1 MRHPVYRLSL
11 SFMCTALGA
20 LLLAGCGPS
29 GGDAGAG
36 GVTAREAQALNEAA
50 EMLDSRPSAVD
61 GVVGNAAP
69 ANP

>member
-1 MRHPVYRLSL
+1 MRYPACSLSL
-11 SFMCTALGA
+11 SFMCAALGA
-20 LLLAGCGPS
+20 LLLTGCGPS
-29 GGDAGAG
+29 GDDAGAG